1 MSPLRGVRRVI
12 LNVWFLAGV
21 GMQEFEERKEVRA
34 SRATLWAVVRPC
46 GKVLLFLVLIPCLAG
61 FHC

>member
-1 MSPLRGVRRVI
+1 MSPLRGVRSVI

-21 GMQEFEERKEVRA
+21 GKQDSEERKEVRA
-34 SRATLWAVVRPC
+34 PRATLWAVVRPC
-46 GKVLLFLVLIPCLAG
+46 GKVLLFPVLISCLAG